1 MKIEFGVQEYFN
13 ELKLMDAQ
21 YGQEEELYPWVYML
35 LQMVECRKR
44 EILKEWYQEVSI
56 RDVHK
61 AIYHNSDKTV
71 TKYLFGKRGVPD
83 IVILNVDKTNFLGCI
98 EIKTNK
104 HSLKISPR
112 DSSLKYDEKNWT
124 NYKIEFEYKIPK
136 MEEDK
141 KNEIINGMID
151 SIKRIVKIEKIE
163 EYTYRK
169 YKKYYFTVD
178 TESKEKITDELDAIK
193 ENQLDVKSEEEWNW
207 SEQYG
212 WYKEQQIISH
222 LEKFKKVLYTNG
234 LEFYYLVL
242 NEEKKY
248 IGVKKIADLQ
258 PMYAEYKENTTPSPQ
273 LLLEAS
279 TEWDRLI
286 AGLTSID
293 WHKDP
298 VAKIPSAQPS
308 TEETSYV
315 RD

>member
-104 HSLKISPR
+104 HSLKISPQ

-124 NYKIEFEYKIPK
+124 NYRIEFEYKSPK
-136 MEEDK
+136 MEENK

-151 SIKRIVKIEKIE
+151 SIKRIVKTEKIE
-163 EYTYRK
+163 ERTYTK
-169 YKKYYFTVD
+169 YKKYFFTVD

-193 ENQLDVKSEEEWNW
+193 ENQIDVKSEEEWNW

-212 WYKEQQIISH
+212 WYKEEQIISH

-234 LEFYYLVL
+234 LEFYFLTLEEVKEQITIMKLADLSSVYNRYLEH
-242 NEEKKY
+242 NEKY
-248 IGVKKIADLQ
+248 IELKDDAEEQWNDLI
-258 PMYAEYKENTTPSPQ
+258 
-273 LLLEAS
+273 
-279 TEWDRLI
+279 D
-286 AGLTSID
+286 GLTSID
-293 WHKDP
+293 WHQPP
-298 VAKIPSAQPS
+298 VAEIPSI
-308 TEETSYV
+308 
-315 RD
+315 